1 MLKDIKIRTQLMICF
16 GVIFVMFGIA
26 VELGYH
32 GLTKIVDLSEK
43 SDDMQTIAIDILEA
57 RRHEKNLIIRGD
69 ASYREKTL
77 KAIADARTQALAD
90 KQRFDKA
97 ENKQL
102 MDDIVAG
109 LGDYEQAFQRMA
121 EVLLAGG
128 EQKAQLEALDKQMVA
143 AARKAQDSCEKARKD
158 QMSQVDELVT
168 STEHTVLLF
177 SVIAIL
183 SGLLFAY
190 LVSNNIVVSLGHLVK
205 GTEHV
210 ADGNLAI
217 APLSTG
223 ANEVGQLGHSFNGM
237 INNVSSVV
245 KAVTAT
251 AAKVSVSTY
260 RMHSVAEKISKTA
273 EQVASEA
280 SGVTAASKQIA
291 ATSANIAQSC
301 QLSAIGAKQAA
312 ESAQN
317 GAMVVENAIKV
328 MRDIAE
334 TVQESAHTVSDLGN
348 RSAQI
353 GTIIGAIKDIAEM
366 TNLLALNAA
375 IEAARAG
382 EHGRGFAVVADEV
395 RSLSERTS
403 LATREIGTMITSI
416 QSETGKA
423 VSAMQRG
430 MSQVESGTAEAAR
443 SGEAL
448 HDILAQVNA
457 VAAQVSQIAAAADGQ
472 TAATGAISK
481 NIENISASILV
492 TSNEAKAAAAASN
505 AMNGIAEELMGD
517 IGKFKIQEDATLAI
531 NKAKSAH
538 MIFIG
543 KIKSHLDGELKVDAN
558 ALPTHLT
565 CAFGKWYQSSG
576 QTSCGHLTEFREI
589 DTPHAQVHE
598 LGKQA
603 IGAFNNGDKAR
614 AFKLCAQMEE
624 NSMKL
629 VGILDRLNAS
639 IAGKS

>member
-1 MLKDIKIRTQLMICF
+1 MICF
-16 GVIFVMFGIA
+16 GVIFVLFGIA
-26 VELGYH
+26 VVLGYH
-32 GLTKIVDLSEK
+32 GLGQIVDRSEK
-43 SDDMQTIAIDILEA
+43 SDDMQAIVIDILEA
-57 RRHEKNLIIRGD
+57 RRHEKNLIIRHD

-77 KAIADARTQALAD
+77 KAIADARSQALDD
-90 KQRFDKA
+90 KRRFDQA
-97 ENKQL
+97 EHQQW
-102 MDDIVAG
+102 MDDIVTG
-109 LGDYEQAFQRMA
+109 LDDYEQAFQRMA
-121 EVLLAGG
+121 EALLASSG
-128 EQKAQLEALDKQMVA
+128 EKAQLEELDKQMVA
-143 AARKAQDSCEKARKD
+143 AARKAQEACEKARKA
-158 QMSQVDELVT
+158 QMTQVDDLVA
-168 STEHTVLLF
+168 STKESVLLF
-177 SVIAIL
+177 SGIAIL
-183 SGLLFAY
+183 SALLFAY
-190 LVSNNIVVSLGHLVK
+190 VVSKHIVDSLAYLVK
-205 GTEHV
+205 GTLHV
-210 ADGNLAI
+210 AEGNLAI
-217 APLSTG
+217 ESLPTG
-223 ANEVGQLGHSFNGM
+223 ASEVGELGHSFNGM
-237 INNVSSVV
+237 IENVSSAVR
-245 KAVTAT
+245 AVTAT

-280 SGVTAASKQIA
+280 TGVTEASKHIA

-301 QLSAIGAKQAA
+301 QLSAIGAQRAA

-317 GAMVVENAIKV
+317 GAAVVENAIKV

-334 TVQESAHTVSDLGN
+334 TVQDSAHTVSDLGN

-403 LATREIGTMITSI
+403 QATREIGTMITSI
-416 QSETGKA
+416 QNETGKA
-423 VSAMQRG
+423 VAAMERG

-457 VAAQVSQIAAAADGQ
+457 VAAQVSQIAAAAEGQ

-492 TSNEAKAAAAASN
+492 TSSEAKAAANASN
-505 AMNGIAEELMGD
+505 AMNGIAEELMAD

-531 NKAKSAH
+531 DKAKSAH

-543 KIKSHLDGELKVDAN
+543 KIKSHLDGELRVDAN
-558 ALPTHLT
+558 ALPSHLT
-565 CAFGKWYQSSG
+565 CAFGKWYQSHG
-576 QTSCGHLTEFREI
+576 QTCCGHIAEFRDI
-589 DTPHAQVHE
+589 DAPHAQVHE

-603 IGAFNNGDKAR
+603 INAFNSGDKAK

-629 VGILDRLNAS
+629 VGILDRLNTLVV
-639 IAGKS
+639 GKA